1 MQPLGRAPPP
11 ASESDLSEAAM
22 LIDAIYT
29 EDVEEAA
36 EALKATAA
44 VLDEDEEL
52 FIPEAKTL
60 INGLCFQLNS
70 LPKDP
75 AVLLEPR
82 NLRRMKHLMRTI
94 HITFSK
100 TGLVKK
106 IKLEGLEQMFSGIR
120 QQYAAIEVWS
130 EARGD
135 DNQSAN
141 DLRDYMSMVLSS
153 MISTPSREMVYTIL
167 FEGLVDLCKDMTPNP
182 DPKMGSEIGVILQ
195 CTYKRVRSIDA
206 DLRNERIRAGT
217 LLAIIESL
225 LQVIPPVQWRRRP
238 KYGLPHGDLPLRVIK
253 TLLQRVI
260 GERP

>member
-1 MQPLGRAPPP
+1 
-11 ASESDLSEAAM
+11 M

-44 VLDEDEEL
+44 VLDEDEEI
-52 FIPEAKTL
+52 FIPEARNL
-60 INGLCFQLNS
+60 INGLCFQLNN

-75 AVLLEPR
+75 AALLEPR
-82 NLRRMKHLMRTI
+82 SLRRMKHLMRTI

-100 TGLVKK
+100 ARLVKK
-106 IKLEGLEQMFSGIR
+106 VKLEGLETMFAGIR
-120 QQYAAIEVWS
+120 QQYASIEVWS

-153 MISTPSREMVYTIL
+153 MISTPSREAVYTIL
-167 FEGLVDLCKDMTPNP
+167 FEGLVELCKDMTPNP

-260 GERP
+260 GELHGHGNIN